1 MTSKIV
7 EVLAKILEGL
17 GNNSS
22 IEEVNRSL
30 MKSKKFDKQILGI
43 AFSLIYDK
51 ILSKKVKKKEVTE
64 IKRKVSLRFLS
75 DYEKESLGLDNYNY
89 LLHLINVGLLE
100 VENLEIILDQ
110 ITIFPESR
118 VTRRDINWIILLS
131 LVEFDSEILPGSRM
145 LLYSSDTVN

>member
-30 MKSKKFDKQILGI
+30 MKNKQFDKQILGI

-51 ILSKKVKKKEVTE
+51 ILSKKMQLKAKNIKKK
-64 IKRKVSLRFLS
+64 ISIRFLS
-75 DYEKESLGLDNYNY
+75 DSEKETLGIDNYNY

-100 VENLEIILDQ
+100 IENLEIILDQ

-118 VTRRDINWIILLS
+118 VTRREINWVILLS
-131 LVEFDSEILPGSRM
+131 LVEFDSEVLPGSRM

>member
-17 GNNSS
+17 SNNSS

-30 MKSKKFDKQILGI
+30 IRSQKFDRQILGI

-51 ILSKKVKKKEVTE
+51 VLVRKSSHDAD
-64 IKRKVSLRFLS
+64 IKSPRTGVRVLS
-75 DYEKESLGLDNYNY
+75 DKEKDVLGVDNYNY
-89 LLHLINVGLLE
+89 LLHLINVGLLDP
-100 VENLEIILDQ
+100 ENLELILDQ
-110 ITIFPESR
+110 ITIFPETR
-118 VTRRDINWIILLS
+118 VTRKEINWIILLS
-131 LVEFDSEILPGSRM
+131 LVEFDSEILPGSRV

>member
-17 GNNSS
+17 GNNFS

-30 MKSKKFDKQILGI
+30 MKTKLFDTQTLGI

-51 ILSKKVKKKEVTE
+51 VLTKKNRSEPIEHKKK
-64 IKRKVSLRFLS
+64 IGIRFLS
-75 DYEKESLGLDNYNY
+75 DQEKESLGTDNYNY

-118 VTRRDINWIILLS
+118 VTRREINWIILLS
-131 LVEFDSEILPGSRM
+131 LVEFDAEILPGSRM

>member
-30 MKSKKFDKQILGI
+30 MKSKQFDTQTLGI

-51 ILSKKVKKKEVTE
+51 VLSRKIHPEPIDLKKKNS
-64 IKRKVSLRFLS
+64 IRFLS
-75 DYEKESLGLDNYNY
+75 DYEKETLGTDNYNY

-100 VENLEIILDQ
+100 IENLEIILDQ
-110 ITIFPESR
+110 VTIFPESR
-118 VTRRDINWIILLS
+118 VTRREINWIILLS
-131 LVEFDSEILPGSRM
+131 LVEFDAEVLPGSRM

>member
-30 MKSKKFDKQILGI
+30 IKNKQFDKQTLGI

-51 ILSKKVKKKEVTE
+51 VLSKKMHSKKKE
-64 IKRKVSLRFLS
+64 IKNKANRA
-75 DYEKESLGLDNYNY
+75 
-89 LLHLINVGLLE
+89 
-100 VENLEIILDQ
+100 
-110 ITIFPESR
+110 
-118 VTRRDINWIILLS
+118 
-131 LVEFDSEILPGSRM
+131 
-145 LLYSSDTVN
+145 

>member
-17 GNNSS
+17 SNNSS

-30 MKSKKFDKQILGI
+30 IKSQKFDRQILGI

-51 ILSKKVKKKEVTE
+51 VLVRKSTKDTSNKSPRKGIRVLSERELDV
-64 IKRKVSLRFLS
+64 
-75 DYEKESLGLDNYNY
+75 LGVDNYNY
-89 LLHLINVGLLE
+89 LLHLINVGLLDQD
-100 VENLEIILDQ
+100 NMEIILDQ
-110 ITIFPESR
+110 ISIFPETK
-118 VTRRDINWIILLS
+118 VTRKEINWIILLS
-131 LVEFDSEILPGSRM
+131 LVEFDSEILPGSRV

>member
-22 IEEVNRSL
+22 IEEVNRKL
-30 MKSKKFDKQILGI
+30 MKSNQFDRQTLGI

-51 ILSKKVKKKEVTE
+51 VLSRKIRMEPLDLKKKVSV
-64 IKRKVSLRFLS
+64 RFLS
-75 DYEKESLGLDNYNY
+75 DYEKDTLGIDNYNY

-110 ITIFPESR
+110 ITIFPDSR
-118 VTRRDINWIILLS
+118 VTRREINWIILLA

>member
-17 GNNSS
+17 GNNYS

-30 MKSKKFDKQILGI
+30 MKNKQFDKQTLGI

-51 ILSKKVKKKEVTE
+51 VLSKKMPEKDKEMKKKRG
-64 IKRKVSLRFLS
+64 IRFLS
-75 DYEKESLGLDNYNY
+75 DSEKGTLGIDNYNY
-89 LLHLINVGLLE
+89 LIHLMNVGLLE
-100 VENLEIILDQ
+100 MDNLEIILDQ
-110 ITIFPESR
+110 ITIFPEST
-118 VTRRDINWIILLS
+118 VTRREINWVILLA

>member
-17 GNNSS
+17 GNNST
-22 IEEVNRSL
+22 IEEVNHSL
-30 MKSKKFDKQILGI
+30 IKSKQFDKQILGI
-43 AFSLIYDK
+43 AYSLIYDK
-51 ILSKKVKKKEVTE
+51 VLSKKTRSGNPVPEKQ
-64 IKRKVSLRFLS
+64 IGIRFLS
-75 DYEKESLGLDNYNY
+75 ESEKESLGLENYNY

-110 ITIFPESR
+110 LTIFPDSR
-118 VTRRDINWIILLS
+118 VTRREINWIILLS
-131 LVEFDSEILPGSRM
+131 LVEFDSEVLPGSRM